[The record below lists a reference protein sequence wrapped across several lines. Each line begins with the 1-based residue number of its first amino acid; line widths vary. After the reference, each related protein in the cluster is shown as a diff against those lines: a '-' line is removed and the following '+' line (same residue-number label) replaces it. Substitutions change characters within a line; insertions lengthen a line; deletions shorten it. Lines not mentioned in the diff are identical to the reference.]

1 MVVVKKVSEGQRQAG
16 VLGER
21 CRPRHKAGSAVVGG
35 ADVVQHIFRRDL
47 FQLDIAA
54 LGRRDKAL
62 FDLPADAVGG
72 VGEQR
77 GKFLLEIILLVRLS
91 DEVQYGQ
98 AFLVFGQTQAAAQL
112 LQEHSQRLGRAQEQH
127 GVDFR
132 DVHALVID
140 VHYEDK
146 ANFPGNKP
154 LFGGVAFLIRR
165 IPGQRHGRDAV
176 GVEII
181 CHEPGVL
188 DGGAEPK
195 TLHFIDIG
203 DVFQDGVHHKV
214 GTALCH
220 HAAEGV
226 QVGQF
231 GLVITAG
238 APFQAA

>member
-1 MVVVKKVSEGQRQAG
+1 M
-16 VLGER
+16 
-21 CRPRHKAGSAVVGG
+21 
-35 ADVVQHIFRRDL
+35 
-47 FQLDIAA
+47 
-54 LGRRDKAL
+54 
-62 FDLPADAVGG
+62 GG
-72 VGEQR
+72 VGEQG
-77 GKFLLEIILLVRLS
+77 GKLFLEIILLVRLP

-98 AFLVFGQTQAAAQL
+98 AFLVFGQTQATAQL
-112 LQEHSQRLGRAQEQH
+112 LQKHSQRLGWAQEQH

-132 DVHALVID
+132 DVYALVID
-140 VHYEDK
+140 VHHKDET
-146 ANFPGNKP
+146 NFPGNEP
-154 LFGGVAFLIRR
+154 LFGGAPLLVGR
-165 IPGQRHGRDAV
+165 IPGQCHGRDAV

-220 HAAEGV
+220 YAAEGV

-238 APFQAA
+238 APFQAAQVGRIGHSEILERT